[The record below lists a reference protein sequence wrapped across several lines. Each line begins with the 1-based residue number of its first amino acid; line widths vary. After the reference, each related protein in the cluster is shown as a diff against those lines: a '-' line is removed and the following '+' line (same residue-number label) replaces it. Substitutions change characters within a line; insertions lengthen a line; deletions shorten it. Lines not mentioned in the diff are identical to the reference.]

1 MTYYVDMNDES
12 SLQEYQLTII
22 NNGQVYFIYY
32 YIRDKIT
39 AI

>member
-22 NNGQVYFIYY
+22 NNGQVYLIYNAVMHV
-32 YIRDKIT
+32 KI
-39 AI
+39 